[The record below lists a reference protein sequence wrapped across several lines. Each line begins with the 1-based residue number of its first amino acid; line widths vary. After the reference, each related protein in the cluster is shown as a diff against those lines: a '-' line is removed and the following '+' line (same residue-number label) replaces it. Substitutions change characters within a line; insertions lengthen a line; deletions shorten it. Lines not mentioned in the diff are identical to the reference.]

1 MLFTGSDRLGDC
13 EALAF
18 NRHCVVAHGQIAH
31 YLHHNFEYFK
41 ETETIADVAILR
53 SYASIAHSTGETRYS
68 TILFEQ
74 TLIQRQ
80 IPFDIIFNNQL
91 KDLSKYSVLVLA
103 DQESLSDEQT
113 SLIRDY
119 VNRGGGLVA
128 TGNTSLF
135 TEWRRQ

>member
-1 MLFTGSDRLGDC
+1 LTSKIRSYKVARILDNMLFTGSDRLGDC

-18 NRHCVVAHGQIAH
+18 NRHCVVAHGQIAQ
-31 YLHHNFEYFK
+31 
-41 ETETIADVAILR
+41 
-53 SYASIAHSTGETRYS
+53 
-68 TILFEQ
+68 LFEQ